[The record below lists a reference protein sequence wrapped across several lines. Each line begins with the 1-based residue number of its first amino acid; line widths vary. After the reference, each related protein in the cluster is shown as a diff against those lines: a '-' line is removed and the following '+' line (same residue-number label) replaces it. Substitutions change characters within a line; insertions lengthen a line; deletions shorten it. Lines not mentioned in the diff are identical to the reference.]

1 MDSQQLT
8 IPQIC
13 KLIDLLH
20 PCMDDYLY
28 VYDFENDYYHISP
41 HATERFLL
49 SSDSFNQ
56 VVAEHAKFVYPADI
70 RQLQDDLSEML
81 SGKKHFHNLQYR
93 WLSRNHEVIWINCRG
108 YVVNSPDTNKPSYMI
123 GCINEIGKKQKADNV
138 SGLLGLGTLK
148 DYFDSQS
155 DVRPNG
161 YIMRFGIDD
170 FKEINEKMGNDYG
183 DLLLRHIAECINS
196 CHLSGQVTYRALS
209 DEFLL
214 LDFLGR
220 DINNALEQYERIRNT
235 IDAFIESNHY
245 ETVFTISC
253 GILPCDNVVGQP
265 YDEIMKFSE
274 FALNEAKKKG
284 KNISYVFEYQDYK
297 NFLRK
302 REITQLLHYSI
313 NNNFEGFDVFLQPL
327 YNVDTDSLYGA
338 EALMRF
344 STTEHGMISPAEF
357 VPILE
362 ETGLIVPA
370 GKWILHR
377 ALTLSHEI
385 QKILPDFKISI
396 NISYIQVL
404 KSNIISEI
412 ISAVSQH
419 DVAPRSVI
427 IELTESGSLTSDTRV
442 TKLWSKLKKKGI
454 HLALD
459 DFGTGSSNFQYLNDL
474 KPDLIK
480 IDRSFTLKALE
491 NDYEY
496 NLLSFM
502 SKMVHGLDL
511 KMCIEGIENSDE
523 LSRMKALSPDY
534 CQGYYFGKPCSYEQ
548 FIETFVNT
556 AKSAQ

>member
-28 VYDFENDYYHISP
+28 VYDFVNDYYHISP
-41 HATERFLL
+41 HATDRFMLPA
-49 SSDSFNQ
+49 DSFNK
-56 VVAEHAKFVYPADI
+56 VVAEHSKFVYPKDVPA
-70 RQLQDDLSEML
+70 LQDDLAQMV
-81 SGKKHFHNLQYR
+81 SGQKHFHNLQYR
-93 WLSRNHEVIWINCRG
+93 WLSRQNEIVWINCRG
-108 YVVNSPDTNKPSYMI
+108 YVVDSPDTHKPAYMI
-123 GCINEIGKKQKADNV
+123 GCINEIGEKQKADNV
-138 SGLLGLGTLK
+138 SGLLGIATLK
-148 DYFDSQS
+148 DYFDSHI
-155 DVRPNG
+155 DIMPNG

-183 DLLLRHIAECINS
+183 DILLRHIAECMES
-196 CHLSGQVTYRALS
+196 CKLSGQAAYRALS
-209 DEFLL
+209 DEFILI
-214 LDFLGR
+214 DFQGR
-220 DINNALEQYERIRNT
+220 DVNNAIKQFERIRNA
-235 IDAFIESNHY
+235 IDDFIENSHY

-253 GILPCDNVVGQP
+253 GILPCSNVVGQA
-265 YDEIMKFSE
+265 YTEIMKFSE

-284 KNISYVFEYQDYK
+284 KNISYVFDYQDYK
-297 NFLRK
+297 NFLRR
-302 REITQLLHYSI
+302 REITQLLRRSI

-344 STTEHGMISPAEF
+344 STEKHGMISPMEF

-377 ALTLSHEI
+377 ALTMSHEI
-385 QKILPDFKISI
+385 QKVLPNFKISI

-419 DVAPRSVI
+419 EVAPRSVI

-480 IDRSFTLKALE
+480 IDRSFTVKALE

-502 SKMVHGLDL
+502 SNMVHGLHL

-523 LSRMKALSPDY
+523 LSRMRALSPDY

-548 FIETFVNT
+548 FIKNFVETAT
-556 AKSAQ
+556 SAQ